1 MSEPLT
7 PSASSPPT
15 DSEDIMTALFANL
28 VLQQTQMALMLLGR
42 VAHPETGQTVQDV
55 DGARMLIDQLEML
68 EVKTKGNLT
77 EPESRLLKQNLM
89 ALHMAFVEA
98 VERAGSTPPPA
109 APGAAAAAPA
119 EATASHAAATDAA
132 TSAADADSRKK
143 FSKKY

>member
-7 PSASSPPT
+7 PSASSAT
-15 DSEDIMTALFANL
+15 ADSEDILTALFANL

-42 VAHPETGQTVQDV
+42 VAHPETGQTIQDV

-68 EVKTKGNLT
+68 EVKTRGNLT
-77 EPESRLLKQNLM
+77 ETEAKLLKQNLM

-98 VERAGSTPPPA
+98 VERAGTTPPPA
-109 APGAAAAAPA
+109 SPAPGASTTPDAPASPSSATDASAAAAS
-119 EATASHAAATDAA
+119 EE
-132 TSAADADSRKK
+132 SRKK